1 MNINRRSE
9 KETLFCMGI
18 KNAINLVIFEHFSE
32 SRTPTKRGFDDLV
45 GREGFEPV
53 YHSLMREP
61 LIPNELPARNNKGH
75 TSSQPLC
82 NSWEHSIQQTTPVS
96 QILME
101 CF

>member
-1 MNINRRSE
+1 MS
-9 KETLFCMGI
+9 
-18 KNAINLVIFEHFSE
+18 AILPEI
-32 SRTPTKRGFDDLV
+32 PWLGLV
-45 GREGFEPV
+45 GCEGLEPV
-53 YHSLMREP
+53 YPSLMREP

-96 QILME
+96 RILME